1 MLGLQ
6 NKLFPNMYKLPH
18 YTAYNQE
25 DLLEFMHNNTFITLV
40 GFDGEFPVA
49 TQVPVKT
56 IVDGETIKL
65 IGHIMTKTDHCKA
78 FEHNPNVMAIF
89 TGPHAYISAS
99 VYEHPASASTWNYKT
114 VQAKGIIR
122 LLSSE
127 ETHQVIKDL
136 TDKYEDPESS
146 PAAFNKMD
154 EEYIQKHLKAIT
166 GFEILVTQLDH
177 VFKMSQN
184 HSAKNKE
191 SIIEHLEK
199 TNDVLAQEVAKEMKR
214 NL

>member
-1 MLGLQ
+1 
-6 NKLFPNMYKLPH
+6 MYKLSH
-18 YTAYNQE
+18 YTAHNQDE
-25 DLLEFMHNNTFITLV
+25 ILEFMHENTFVTLI

-56 IVDGETIKL
+56 IVDGDSITL
-65 IGHIMTKTDHCKA
+65 MGHIMTKTDHYQA
-78 FEHNPNVMAIF
+78 FEQNPNVMAIF
-89 TGPHAYISAS
+89 TGAHAYISAS
-99 VYEHPASASTWNYKT
+99 VYENPSAASTWNYKT

-122 LLSSE
+122 LMNSE
-127 ETHQVIKDL
+127 ETYQVIKEL

-154 EEYIQKHLKAIT
+154 EAYIQKHLKAIT
-166 GFEILVTQLDH
+166 GFEVSVKHIDH

-191 SIIEHLEK
+191 SIVKHLEK
-199 TNDVLAQEVAKEMKR
+199 SGDVLDQEVAKEMKK

>member
-1 MLGLQ
+1 
-6 NKLFPNMYKLPH
+6 MYKLPH
-18 YTAYNQE
+18 FTANNQDE
-25 DLLEFMHNNTFITLV
+25 VLEFMHQNTFVTLI

-56 IVDGETIKL
+56 LVEDGSIKL
-65 IGHIMTKTDHCKA
+65 IGHIMTKTDHYKA
-78 FEHNPNVMAIF
+78 FEQNPRVMAIF
-89 TGPHAYISAS
+89 TGAHAYISAS
-99 VYEHPASASTWNYKT
+99 VYESPAAASTWNYKT

-122 LLSSE
+122 LMTPE
-127 ETHQVIKDL
+127 ETYQVIKEL
-136 TDKYEDPESS
+136 TDKYEDPETS

-154 EEYIQKHLKAIT
+154 EAYIQKHLKAIT
-166 GFEILVTQLDH
+166 GFEVTVSHIDH

-191 SIIEHLEK
+191 SIVANLEK
-199 TNDVLAQEVAKEMKR
+199 SDDTLNHEVAKEMKK